1 MRIERE
7 EDGLSG
13 KRGEGD
19 RQGESFVTLV
29 DRAVAVEQ
37 TWLVTVSLSFS
48 LSLRFMEERIY
59 STFSRKL
66 TVN

>member
-7 EDGLSG
+7 ENGLSG

-19 RQGESFVTLV
+19 RQGESFVPLV

-37 TWLVTVSLSFS
+37 TWLVTLSP
-48 LSLRFMEERIY
+48 RFMEERIY